1 MNRLSHDKRTQV
13 VECLTEGC
21 SIRSTVRLTGAAK
34 NTVTKLAVEIGKA
47 CDQYQR
53 ETLRDLPCTRMQ
65 VDEIWSFVYAKAKNV
80 PEDKRFD
87 MSVGDV
93 WTWTAICADT
103 KLIPTWYVGSRDASS
118 AYVFIQDLAE
128 RMASRIQLTSNG
140 HQPYLRAVD
149 RVFGDEIDYAMLVKL
164 YGSDGNPNR
173 PEARYSPGKCNGA
186 RSRRISGSPDAA
198 HISTSYAER
207 ANLSMRMGMRRF
219 TRLTNAFSKK
229 LENHCAAI
237 ALYFMHY
244 NFARVHMTTKQTPA
258 QAAGV
263 TDKKWSIGDIVRLL
277 D

>member
-164 YGSDGNPNR
+164 YGPDGNPNR

-186 RSRRISGSPDAA
+186 RSQRISGSPDAT

-244 NFARVHMTTKQTPA
+244 NFARVYMTTKQTPA
-258 QAAGV
+258 QAAGM